1 MNVNLLFTKVR
12 PVEEDDEPAHVAPSQ
27 KIVPRVQVVQH
38 EVPPQ
43 QRQPAASSYT
53 PQPPQA
59 QQVSARPATQTV
71 NVEGEAKVKY
81 NFKAETHRELPCSK
95 VWQLATFSPANP
107 LNFVKTIV
115 CIL

>member
-12 PVEEDDEPAHVAPSQ
+12 PVEEDDEPTHVAPSQ
-27 KIVPRVQVVQH
+27 KIVPHVQVVQH
-38 EVPPQ
+38 EAPPQ
-43 QRQPAASSYT
+43 QRQPASSYS

-59 QQVSARPATQTV
+59 QQVSTRPATQTV

-95 VWQLATFSPANP
+95 VWRTTFSPANP
-107 LNFVKTIV
+107 
-115 CIL
+115 